1 MKKILKTTIQI
12 LTGIG
17 AALTLM
23 AGKALATSAAVQEG
37 TEAAYVEGMPRDL
50 MLVINRVSST
60 ALGIVALIAIIMLI
74 YGGIRY
80 ITSGG
85 DSKKVT
91 DAKNTILYAIIGLI
105 ISFLSYA
112 IINFVIGTLTT
123 NPIA

>member
-1 MKKILKTTIQI
+1 MKKILKTTIQV

-74 YGGIRY
+74 YGGVRY